1 MYNSLPWLNTSK
13 HGTLHYESQCR
24 IVEPNC
30 SISTVLWCIMRV
42 SVTMAM
48 PLFSGKNEDEQE
60 QSTTKG
66 GNLTVYN
73 KLPRTHW
80 GGYSQAG
87 DFLTPR
93 TNYWCITFQGI
104 SVLKLRVNMHMSMV
118 WMCIGCGKITSYVEL
133 NKPTPET
140 FKCWLIDTV
149 TESFVLGSQFT
160 GHDIARF
167 MDVYAR

>member
-1 MYNSLPWLNTSK
+1 MYNA
-13 HGTLHYESQCR
+13 
-24 IVEPNC
+24 
-30 SISTVLWCIMRV
+30 V

-66 GNLTVYN
+66 GNSTVHN

-118 WMCIGCGKITSYVEL
+118 WMCIGCGQITSYVEL
-133 NKPTPET
+133 YKPTPRHLNADSLT
-140 FKCWLIDTV
+140 LWLKVLFWGHSLQATTLQGSWMSMQGKINKKQRPEEKYNS
-149 TESFVLGSQFT
+149 ESFGIV
-160 GHDIARF
+160 
-167 MDVYAR
+167 